1 MKKILLILAL
11 ALATALPAMAEN
23 FSPDGKWSELPEE
36 GGAGLPFDFDEIWSA
51 SQAIYSYEQLKD
63 IAPSRDS
70 KGATVTCNLN
80 KVMLPFCIPNGL
92 YGTSGQLEFEVY
104 IDNIGEYSFPKIN
117 NKPQWLSYG
126 NGAKGTL
133 IIDGSELYDLVST
146 NTTVEVAVDLKSVS
160 DKPFVYTGQALLVTI
175 FANNTIEDM
184 IDDWWFD
191 GSVNY
196 TPGNAANPSSGF
208 KCGATKPTL
217 IGDMSGTSTSI
228 PVINFGYTT
237 ITEAA
242 EGTPVTLENIAL
254 AVEDY
259 KADPALGQ
267 GSSVSNIA
275 IRFDVN
281 DPTNCGEYEIKVD
294 DNSIGSVHSTSGTI
308 NFLGMPKQDVKL
320 SVIPKGEGT
329 TATDKTIDISE
340 FEALFPNPEVSVV
353 RTALYGSYEVL
364 TARSVVLEG
373 AAQFKLTTPIKS
385 AIFMPS
391 GSNDAKLMT
400 TDGSYPE
407 SLEAL
412 VPENAT
418 YTDWKYVG
426 LNDGLISYYKQ
437 NAFSLSVDKGVIKD
451 FDKSATITVKF
462 AVDYPVVSGTP
473 VLVEGRGEYVADGDY
488 AVAGAGFSFTN
499 VNRVY
504 DNGSSYNPS
513 ELSARLNAAEE
524 GVLTLDLE
532 YPRNFTSEI
541 NNDKS
546 VTFYAPAG
554 HTIWYAFVPNTT
566 VATFALDDTLEWQ
579 QAETNPF
586 TVSFADLG
594 SGTIHAKAVKESGEE
609 TEVHSYNINNDGEI
623 SGIESVEVDGDA
635 AVEYFNLQGV
645 RVGTPQSGLFIRRQ
659 GNKAAKVYVK

>member
-11 ALATALPAMAEN
+11 ALATALPSVAES
-23 FSPDGKWSELPEE
+23 FSPGGKWDNQGSASL
-36 GGAGLPFDFDEIWSA
+36 GLPVDVTETNSVSQTIFTYADLQKIAPQTDSSGALSKAEIKEIQFNINVGGPGWLSGSADFKVFVENVEKGKEFPKNGTK
-51 SQAIYSYEQLKD
+51 YEWLEYGQQSVGELTLLGKD
-63 IAPSRDS
+63 IQSYYDNTGEETFPVSIPL
-70 KGATVTCNLN
+70 TVP
-80 KVMLPFCIPNGL
+80 VI
-92 YGTSGQLEFEVY
+92 Y
-104 IDNIGEYSFPKIN
+104 
-117 NKPQWLSYG
+117 
-126 NGAKGTL
+126 
-133 IIDGSELYDLVST
+133 DGGD
-146 NTTVEVAVDLKSVS
+146 
-160 DKPFVYTGQALLVTI
+160 LLVTMI
-175 FANNTIEDM
+175 CVNNTYED
-184 IDDWWFD
+184 IYGSWTN
-191 GSVNY
+191 GTYSYTSVN
-196 TPGNAANPSSGF
+196 G
-208 KCGATKPTL
+208 TKSNYQSNITEPKGL
-217 IGDMSGTSTSI
+217 MSGSPKTRGPI
-228 PVINFGYTT
+228 VNFVYTT

-294 DNSIGSVHSTSGTI
+294 DSSIGYIHSTSGTI

-329 TATDKTIDISE
+329 SATDKTIDISE

-353 RTALYGSYEVL
+353 KTALYGSYEVL
-364 TARSVVLEG
+364 TARSVALEG

-385 AIFMPS
+385 AVFNTKAS
-391 GSNDAKLMT
+391 ENATKLMT

-437 NAFSLSVDKGVIKD
+437 NALTLSADKGVIKD

-488 AVAGAGFSFTN
+488 AVAGTGFSFTN

-504 DNGSSYNPS
+504 NNGSTSSYNAGQ
-513 ELSARLNAAEE
+513 LSARLNAAEE

-623 SGIESVEVDGDA
+623 SGIESVEIDGVA

-645 RVGTPQSGLFIRRQ
+645 RVENPQGGLFIRRQ